1 MNINMADT
9 TFMFLATVMVLLMT
23 PALSLFYGGMV
34 RAKNVLSTTMH
45 SYAAIVV
52 VVIQW
57 ILLGYS
63 LSFGGDNSIIG
74 DFSFAFLKNVGF
86 APVDYAP
93 TIPHQL
99 FMMFQLAFA
108 IITPAIISGSV
119 AERMKFP
126 AYLAFVLLWSTLV
139 YDPIAHW
146 VWGNG
151 GWIREM
157 GALDF
162 AGGTVIHVSA
172 CGCDFFRKKN

>member
-1 MNINMADT
+1 MEINMADT

-86 APVDYAP
+86 APSRLCSDN
-93 TIPHQL
+93 
-99 FMMFQLAFA
+99 
-108 IITPAIISGSV
+108 PAS
-119 AERMKFP
+119 
-126 AYLAFVLLWSTLV
+126 
-139 YDPIAHW
+139 
-146 VWGNG
+146 
-151 GWIREM
+151 
-157 GALDF
+157 
-162 AGGTVIHVSA
+162 VIHDVPI
-172 CGCDFFRKKN
+172 GFCDHHTCNHFRKRCGKNEIPGVPCFRVALVNLGL

>member
-1 MNINMADT
+1 MEINMADT

-108 IITPAIISGSV
+108 IISGSV

-126 AYLAFVLLWSTLV
+126 AYLAFVLLWST
-139 YDPIAHW
+139 
-146 VWGNG
+146 
-151 GWIREM
+151 
-157 GALDF
+157 
-162 AGGTVIHVSA
+162 
-172 CGCDFFRKKN
+172 

>member
-1 MNINMADT
+1 M
-9 TFMFLATVMVLLMT
+9 
-23 PALSLFYGGMV
+23 
-34 RAKNVLSTTMH
+34 
-45 SYAAIVV
+45 
-52 VVIQW
+52 
-57 ILLGYS
+57 
-63 LSFGGDNSIIG
+63 SFGGDNSIIG

-86 APVDYAP
+86 APVDYTP

-99 FMMFQLAFA
+99 FMMFQLAF
-108 IITPAIISGSV
+108 AIISGSV